1 MPPLQNKSRPK
12 GQAGRPT
19 AAELERRKARVMAI
33 ATDLFIQ
40 NGYAG
45 TSLIDI
51 ARGAGVAT
59 RTLYQHFGDKEAL
72 FREVVYARDTAGAI
86 DKPRIADGDTL
97 FDTLMRVAQYTIDV
111 TYRPRAVGL
120 MRLMIAE
127 GQRFPDFM
135 KQAAN
140 SIYGR
145 FQRNIAN
152 VFVALEEAGCIPH
165 GDHAR
170 SAQLFSDLVNGSGPL
185 MVYTEWRA
193 ALPSQE
199 EMELRVELFIRG
211 RFWRRSTG
219 PCAHAPDCASDRA
232 CRLNPQSAAS
242 PAPGRPSD
250 ALLKIG

>member
-1 MPPLQNKSRPK
+1 MAPSQRKSRIK

-19 AAELERRKARVMAI
+19 AAELARRKARVMAI

-72 FREVVYARDTAGAI
+72 FREVIYARDSAGALERPQI
-86 DKPRIADGDTL
+86 EDGDTL
-97 FDTLMRVAQYTIDV
+97 FEALSRAAQYTVDV
-111 TYRPRAVGL
+111 TYRPQAVGL

-140 SIYGR
+140 SIYGK
-145 FQRNIAN
+145 FQHNLES
-152 VFVALEEAGCIPH
+152 VFEALGQSGAIPA

-170 SAQLFSDLVNGSGPL
+170 SAHLFSDLVNGSGPL
-185 MVYTEWRA
+185 MAYTEWRQST
-193 ALPSQE
+193 PSRE
-199 EMELRVELFIRG
+199 DMEQRIELFIRG
-211 RFWRRSTG
+211 YFGEEVLKTARTRKIALPKSAE
-219 PCAHAPDCASDRA
+219 PAS
-232 CRLNPQSAAS
+232 
-242 PAPGRPSD
+242 
-250 ALLKIG
+250 

>member
-1 MPPLQNKSRPK
+1 MPQMQSKSRTK

-19 AAELERRKARVMAI
+19 AAELERRKARVMEI
-33 ATDLFIQ
+33 ATDLFIR

-72 FREVVYARDTAGAI
+72 FREVIYARDTAGALE
-86 DKPRIADGDTL
+86 KPYIEDGDTL
-97 FDTLMRVAQYTIDV
+97 FAVLMRSAQYIINV
-111 TYRPRAVGL
+111 TYRPQAVGL

-145 FQRNIAN
+145 FQHNIEN
-152 VFVALEEAGCIPH
+152 VFVALEEAGSIPK

-193 ALPSQE
+193 ALPSREDME
-199 EMELRVELFIRG
+199 ERVELFISG
-211 RFWRRSTG
+211 RIGEEVLRTART
-219 PCAHAPDCASDRA
+219 RKIK
-232 CRLNPQSAAS
+232 L
-242 PAPGRPSD
+242 PAPAEP
-250 ALLKIG
+250 AT

>member
-1 MPPLQNKSRPK
+1 MPHMQSKPRPK

-19 AAELERRKARVMAI
+19 ATELARRKARVMAI

-72 FREVVYARDTAGAI
+72 FREVIYARDSAGALE
-86 DKPRIADGDTL
+86 KPRIMDGDTL
-97 FDTLMRVAQYTIDV
+97 FDALSRAAAYTIEV
-111 TYRPRAVGL
+111 TYRPQAVGL

-127 GQRFPDFM
+127 GQRFPDFI

-145 FQRNIAN
+145 FQHNIES
-152 VFVALEEAGCIPH
+152 VFAALDQAGVIPA

-185 MVYTEWRA
+185 MAYTEWRQSM
-193 ALPSQE
+193 PSRE
-199 EMELRVELFIRG
+199 DIAERIELFIRG
-211 RFWRRSTG
+211 HFGEDMLKS
-219 PCAHAPDCASDRA
+219 AHTRKIALPK
-232 CRLNPQSAAS
+232 
-242 PAPGRPSD
+242 PAEP
-250 ALLKIG
+250 AV

>member
-1 MPPLQNKSRPK
+1 MAPTQRKSRPK

-19 AAELERRKARVMAI
+19 ASELARRKARVMTV

-72 FREVVYARDTAGAI
+72 FREVIYARDSAGALETPHI
-86 DKPRIADGDTL
+86 EDGDTL
-97 FDTLMRVAQYTIDV
+97 FDALFRAAQYTIDV
-111 TYRPRAVGL
+111 TYRPQAIGL

-127 GQRFPDFM
+127 GQRFPEFM

-140 SIYGR
+140 SIYGK
-145 FQRNIAN
+145 FQQNIKS
-152 VFVALEEAGCIPH
+152 VFDSLGAAGAIPD

-170 SAQLFSDLVNGSGPL
+170 SAHLFSDLVNGSGPL
-185 MVYTEWRA
+185 MAYTEWRTGMPTPED
-193 ALPSQE
+193 LEQ
-199 EMELRVELFIRG
+199 RVELFIRG
-211 RFWRRSTG
+211 HFGEGVLKTARTRKIAL
-219 PCAHAPDCASDRA
+219 PK
-232 CRLNPQSAAS
+232 SAE
-242 PAPGRPSD
+242 PA
-250 ALLKIG
+250 A